1 MPQKQLDPTIRFAGT
16 PIRDGRT
23 DGRTDRHKVV
33 DNTAL
38 RWHRVVRVKTTAYSA
53 VISLRPIAERLPPP
67 FDGHPNHKHPLTTLT
82 GDQDSRSHTTQMI
95 SIN

>member
-1 MPQKQLDPTIRFAGT
+1 MTQFHVWYRTGSKEAVMPQKQLDPTIRFAGT
-16 PIRDGRT
+16 PIR

-67 FDGHPNHKHPLTTLT
+67 FDGHPQP
-82 GDQDSRSHTTQMI
+82 
-95 SIN
+95 